1 MIFPMK
7 LRFPHPLTLMVAG
20 IVLAAVLTH
29 VLPAGSYDR
38 REDPAT
44 GKSVVVAGSYKP
56 LPGHPM
62 GFFETLEAIPKGML
76 GAGSVVFFVFLVGGA
91 FTVVDKTG
99 ALQALVDS
107 LVKSLGNRGILVIP
121 ILGLAFAAGG
131 ALENMEEEI
140 LAFVPVL
147 LLLMRRLGFRPL
159 TAVALSMGTAAVGS
173 TFSPINPFQ
182 VGIAQKLA
190 GLPLL
195 SGWGFRLAVLIPA
208 LAVWIFWTMR
218 WTKRNAAP
226 AEELATAESSTLPAG
241 SWTWR
246 HVTVL
251 LAVAAAFMLLVIGV
265 SRWDWD
271 FDQLAGMFFFMGVV
285 AGVVGG
291 LGLEGTAEAFVE
303 GFRGMAYAGLLIGFA
318 RAIFVVMDD
327 GHIVDTIVQALFT
340 PLSHLPVAASAAGM
354 VAAHTVIHFPVPSV
368 SGQAV
373 LTMPLLV
380 PLSDLLGLSR
390 QVTILAYQTGA
401 GLCEMLTPT
410 NGALMAMLAATGV
423 KYDDWLRFLA
433 PVYAV
438 LLALGTGAVLLGIG
452 LHW

>member
-1 MIFPMK
+1 MR
-7 LRFPHPLTLMVAG
+7 LRFPHPLVLMVAG
-20 IVLAAVLTH
+20 IMLAAVLTH
-29 VLPAGSYDR
+29 ILPAGRYDR
-38 REDPAT
+38 QDDPVT
-44 GKSVVVAGSYKP
+44 GKSVVIAGSYKLVDPTP
-56 LPGHPM
+56 L
-62 GFFETLEAIPKGML
+62 GFFDTLVAIPKGML
-76 GAGSVVFFVFLVGGA
+76 GAGSVIFFVFLVGGA

-99 ALQALVDS
+99 ALQALIDT
-107 LVKSLGNRGILVIP
+107 LVKSLGSRGILVIP

-131 ALENMEEEI
+131 ALENMQEEI

-173 TFSPINPFQ
+173 AFSPINPFQ

-195 SGWGFRLAVLIPA
+195 SGWGFRLGVLVPA
-208 LAVWIFWTMR
+208 LALWIFWTMR
-218 WTKRNAAP
+218 WTRRNRGIEEILEHESLAA
-226 AEELATAESSTLPAG
+226 A
-241 SWTWR
+241 WNWR

-251 LAVAAAFMLLVIGV
+251 LAVAAAFVLLVIGV

-285 AGVVGG
+285 AGVIGG

-318 RAIFVVMDD
+318 RAIFVVMDE
-327 GHIVDTIVQALFT
+327 GRIVDTIVQALFT

-354 VAAHTVIHFPVPSV
+354 VAAHTLIHFPVPSV

-390 QVTILAYQTGA
+390 QVTVLAYQTGT
-401 GLCEMLTPT
+401 GLCELVTPT
-410 NGALMAMLAATGV
+410 NGALMAMLAASGV
-423 KYDDWLRFLA
+423 KYEDWLRFLA
-433 PVYAV
+433 PVYAL
-438 LLALGTGAVLLGIG
+438 LLALGTGAVFVGIF
-452 LHW
+452 LRW

>member
-1 MIFPMK
+1 MR

-29 VLPAGSYDR
+29 ILPAGRYDR
-38 REDPAT
+38 KDDPAT
-44 GKSVVVAGSYKP
+44 GKSVVVAGSYKLVAANP
-56 LPGHPM
+56 Q
-62 GFFETLEAIPKGML
+62 GFWDTLLAVPKGML
-76 GAGSVVFFVFLVGGA
+76 SAGSVIFFVFLVGGA

-99 ALQALVDS
+99 ALQALMDS
-107 LVKSLGNRGILVIP
+107 LVKALAGRGILVIP

-131 ALENMEEEI
+131 ALENMQEEI

-173 TFSPINPFQ
+173 AFSPINPFQ
-182 VGIAQKLA
+182 AGIAQKLA

-208 LAVWIFWTMR
+208 LALWIFWTMR
-218 WTKRNAAP
+218 WTARSGVAAEDPVGQPISGP
-226 AEELATAESSTLPAG
+226 A
-241 SWTWR
+241 SWNWR
-246 HVTVL
+246 HVLVL
-251 LAVAAAFMLLVIGV
+251 LAVATAFVLLVIGV
-265 SRWDWD
+265 SRWEWD

-285 AGVVGG
+285 AGVIGG

-318 RAIFVVMDD
+318 RAIFVVMNS
-327 GHIVDTIVQALFT
+327 GRIVDTIVQALFT

-354 VAAHTVIHFPVPSV
+354 VAAHTLIHFPVPSV

-390 QVTILAYQTGA
+390 QVTVLAYQTGA
-401 GLCEMLTPT
+401 GLCELITPT
-410 NGALMAMLAATGV
+410 NGALMAMLAASGV
-423 KYDDWLRFLA
+423 KYEDWLRFIA

-438 LLALGTGAVLLGIG
+438 LLALGTGAVLVGIF